1 MIILSS
7 AEQTIHQQF
16 QIRQEF
22 IIIHFMLERLSYG
35 CEWIVS
41 EKTASFVQSSVNSP
55 VKKISQ
61 NRLICSTVYDQYIL
75 LIKWTVLFFNQ
86 LWH

>member
-7 AEQTIHQQF
+7 PEQTIHQLF

-41 EKTASFVQSSVNSP
+41 KKTASFVQSSVNSP
-55 VKKISQ
+55 VKKKSQ
-61 NRLICSTVYDQYIL
+61 
-75 LIKWTVLFFNQ
+75 K
-86 LWH
+86 